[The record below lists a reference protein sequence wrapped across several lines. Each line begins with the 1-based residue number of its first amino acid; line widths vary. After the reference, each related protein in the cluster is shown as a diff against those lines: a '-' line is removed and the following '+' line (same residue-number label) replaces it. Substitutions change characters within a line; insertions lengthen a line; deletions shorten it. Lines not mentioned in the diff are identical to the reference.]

1 MADEAQDTQPTANV
15 TAQRVARV
23 YATALLDAA
32 EKKQQ
37 GDAVLEEL
45 RSLIEDVF
53 KANPQIEVLL
63 SSAAVGRR
71 KRHEI
76 IQKVFAGRS
85 SELFLHF
92 LLVLNDHERL
102 ELLRPALVALQDL
115 HDERAGRR
123 RVLVTSAAPLPDEQR
138 DRLFAQLAGASRW
151 TPVLEMRVDPELLG
165 GLKIRVGDLQLDAT
179 VRTAL
184 ETIRTEILASGSHEI
199 QSRRDQLGPAV

>member
-1 MADEAQDTQPTANV
+1 MADV

-23 YATALLDAA
+23 YAVALLDAA

-45 RSLIEDVF
+45 RSLIDDVF
-53 KANPQIEVLL
+53 KANAQIEVLL
-63 SSAAVGRR
+63 SSAAVGRK

-85 SELFLHF
+85 SELLLHF

-102 ELLRPALVALQDL
+102 ELLRPALVALQEL

-123 RVLVTSAAPLPDEQR
+123 RGLVTRAAPLPDEQR
-138 DRLFAQLAGASRW
+138 DRLFAQLAAASRW
-151 TPVLEMRVDPELLG
+151 TPVLETRVDPDLLG

-184 ETIRTEILASGSHEI
+184 ETIRTEILASSSHEI
-199 QSRRDQLGPAV
+199 QSRRDQLGPTV